1 MKFSKRLTAFFLF
14 AFMLITL
21 VPSTQNAQARAV
33 LNDVPDSYAYKN
45 AIYKLFNEGI
55 MDATKQSGGVFVFNP
70 GEVVPRADAVKLVV
84 STFLESN
91 PDELEVKSLFSD
103 VPEDYWANRYIT
115 YAAESKIISPKSDG
129 TFAPYEPVTYGEVVK
144 MLVCAR
150 GYASTCRETNPW
162 YDGYIS
168 VANQIGIN
176 DNVYYTDGNA
186 KISRG
191 LLAQLIYNAKYSQ
204 KIPKLHIYGDIS
216 GMASKSDVRNIHV
229 KYENGH
235 YFFES
240 YATLKVQGT
249 SSLAYSKKN
258 FTIQFFEDSLHTKK
272 RKIDVGWGK
281 ESKYCL
287 KANWIDKSHA
297 RNVVSAKLVT
307 QMQSKYNLLTQ
318 APRNG
323 AVDGFPVEIYNNDQ
337 FHGIYTFN
345 IPKDDWMFGMDG
357 DNPDHI
363 VVGGEDWGPETLFE
377 ARPNFSMWEV
387 EVGEDD
393 DATLEKLTRMFD
405 FVINSSDEE
414 FRRDFNK
421 YLNLDAVMNYYVF
434 ADCAYLIDNL
444 GKNMM
449 LATYDG
455 KIWYPSLY
463 DLDSSWGVQADG
475 KSLFGY
481 EQNLV
486 GFDYNNLF
494 HRVEKCFKKELS
506 QRYFELRQDVLSK
519 NNIMFNFKS
528 FDNAIPKISFAKEM
542 IKWGTEIPGY
552 DTAQLERYLDNILPR
567 LDKKYSL
574 LSNLTL
580 PSDGWIEK

>member
-1 MKFSKRLTAFFLF
+1 
-14 AFMLITL
+14 
-21 VPSTQNAQARAV
+21 
-33 LNDVPDSYAYKN
+33 
-45 AIYKLFNEGI
+45 
-55 MDATKQSGGVFVFNP
+55 
-70 GEVVPRADAVKLVV
+70 
-84 STFLESN
+84 
-91 PDELEVKSLFSD
+91 
-103 VPEDYWANRYIT
+103 
-115 YAAESKIISPKSDG
+115 
-129 TFAPYEPVTYGEVVK
+129 
-144 MLVCAR
+144 
-150 GYASTCRETNPW
+150 
-162 YDGYIS
+162 
-168 VANQIGIN
+168 
-176 DNVYYTDGNA
+176 
-186 KISRG
+186 
-191 LLAQLIYNAKYSQ
+191 
-204 KIPKLHIYGDIS
+204 
-216 GMASKSDVRNIHV
+216 
-229 KYENGH
+229 
-235 YFFES
+235 
-240 YATLKVQGT
+240 
-249 SSLAYSKKN
+249 
-258 FTIQFFEDSLHTKK
+258 
-272 RKIDVGWGK
+272 
-281 ESKYCL
+281 
-287 KANWIDKSHA
+287 
-297 RNVVSAKLVT
+297 
-307 QMQSKYNLLTQ
+307 
-318 APRNG
+318 
-323 AVDGFPVEIYNNDQ
+323 
-337 FHGIYTFN
+337 
-345 IPKDDWMFGMDG
+345 MFGMDG

-363 VVGGEDWGPETLFE
+363 VVGGEDWCPETLFE
-377 ARPNFSMWEV
+377 AQPNLSMWAV
-387 EVGEDD
+387 EVGEESDE
-393 DATLEKLTRMFD
+393 TLQKLTRMFD

-414 FRRDFNK
+414 FKKDFNK

-528 FDNAIPKISFAKEM
+528 FDNAIPQISFAKEM